1 MVIKVDTFLDNIDTN
16 YLDYCFDETD
26 KNVKYFEDITQ
37 KVINSYSESMDIIMN
52 NIYTDIIRQDNPS
65 IEVLE
70 KYFLELSHCIYYMGE
85 KLERLGIYNSMS
97 KSAYKEVYNKAY
109 LGNQQKDAEKKNKTT
124 VAENQAVAENA
135 SIYEGAVND
144 IYDRAYKILKNKI
157 DAAQTMVSTLS
168 KSISRKMAEN
178 QFSNVNNNSRQI
190 LNEEF
195 NKDWKP
201 F

>member
-109 LGNQQKDAEKKNKTT
+109 LGNQQKDSEKKNKTT

-168 KSISRKMAEN
+168 KSISRKMTEN

-190 LNEEF
+190 LNEEV